1 MGTPTGGAAAALLV
15 GKPDRR
21 RGVLSV
27 SREHLVGTWGAGL
40 RAVELQHLKPA
51 VFSYRGY
58 LLSSGCTRQKNLR
71 EAERHLTAVAGVG

>member
-21 RGVLSV
+21 RGVLF
-27 SREHLVGTWGAGL
+27 REHLVGTWGAGL

-58 LLSSGCTRQKNLR
+58 LFSSGYTRQKNLR